1 MKKLFILTCSFSA
14 LISQAQ
20 ITLNQ
25 SDFGSPGD
33 VFYQATD
40 ETVVELNVGMASAT
54 AQNWNFSTL
63 TIDQFDTLNFVTPAN
78 APGGGDFPNA
88 SVALLTG
95 PNTALFFNNT
105 SGSVQVLGNG
115 AGAGGFGFS
124 APFNP
129 PFNLLTY
136 PTTYGANSSQNYSFD
151 ITNYI
156 GLDTTADVPIVGT
169 LVIQLDSI
177 RIKREGQVNINFD
190 AFGNLTLPI
199 GTFSSLRAL
208 NVQTNNDSTF
218 AYLLQP
224 VSIPLFN
231 INLTAG
237 WNVITNDIAAAIS
250 VVAPGIF
257 VGNTTGVTVEKS
269 YDWFTNN
276 KDYLICSIRVDSAT
290 AMIPQSARYLSDPI
304 FLSNPEMELI
314 DGGYVYPNP
323 AGHLIS
329 FSGLPQG
336 FTGVAVMTDMSGRV
350 MQKTSI
356 LANAPISIEDLP
368 SGLYAVS
375 VMSQDGKVVLQDKVQ
390 KIK

>member
-1 MKKLFILTCSFSA
+1 MKKLFILSCSFSA
-14 LISQAQ
+14 VISQAQ

-33 VFYQATD
+33 VFYQAVD
-40 ETVVELNVGMASAT
+40 GSAGELNLGTASST
-54 AQNWNFSTL
+54 TQNWNFTTL
-63 TIDQFDTLNFVTPAN
+63 TIDQLDTLNFVNPAN
-78 APGGGDFPNA
+78 APGGIDFPNA

-105 SGSVQVLGNG
+105 PNAVQVLGNG

-169 LVIQLDSI
+169 LVVQLDSI
-177 RIKREGQVNINFD
+177 RIKRDAQVNINFD

-199 GTFSSLRAL
+199 GTFNSLRAL

-231 INLTAG
+231 INLTTG
-237 WNVITNDIAAAIS
+237 WNIITNDIAAAIS

-257 VGNTTGVTVEKS
+257 VGNTTGITVEKS

-276 KDYLICSIRVDSAT
+276 KDYLLCTVRVDSAT
-290 AMIPQSARYLSDPI
+290 ATIPQSARYLSDPI
-304 FLSNPEMELI
+304 FLSNPEADLI
-314 DGGYVYPNP
+314 EGAYAYPNP
-323 AGHLIS
+323 TNQFMAINGLPTG
-329 FSGLPQG
+329 FSGQVIL
-336 FTGVAVMTDMSGRV
+336 TDMGGRTV
-350 MQKTSI
+350 MRSSFFAET
-356 LANAPISIEDLP
+356 PISLEHLP
-368 SGLYAVS
+368 TGLFNVT
-375 VMSQDGKVVLQDKVQ
+375 VISQEGKVMFRDKIQ
-390 KIK
+390 KVK

>member
-63 TIDQFDTLNFVTPAN
+63 TIDQFDTLNFVNPAN

-314 DGGYVYPNP
+314 DGGFVYPNP
-323 AGHLIS
+323 SAQYLS

-336 FTGVAVMTDMSGRV
+336 FTGMVVMTDMAGRV
-350 MQKTSI
+350 LQKTALIS
-356 LANAPISIEDLP
+356 NAPISIEELP

-375 VMSQDGKVVLQDKVQ
+375 VISHEGKVVMQDKVQ

>member
-25 SDFGSPGD
+25 ADFGSPGD
-33 VFYQATD
+33 VFYQAFDGTAG
-40 ETVVELNVGMASAT
+40 ELNLGTASAT
-54 AQNWNFSTL
+54 AQNWNFTTL
-63 TIDQFDTLNFVTPAN
+63 TIDQLDTLNFVIPAN
-78 APGGGDFPNA
+78 APGGIDFPNA

-105 SGSVQVLGNG
+105 PNAVQVLGNG

-177 RIKREGQVNINFD
+177 RIKRDAQININFD
-190 AFGNLTLPI
+190 AFGNLALPI
-199 GTFSSLRAL
+199 GTFNSLRAL

-237 WNVITNDIAAAIS
+237 WNIITNDIAAAIS

-276 KDYLICSIRVDSAT
+276 KDYLLCSVRVDSAT
-290 AMIPQSARYLSDPI
+290 ASIPQSARYLSDPI

-323 AGHLIS
+323 TGQYLS

-336 FTGVAVMTDMSGRV
+336 FTGMVVMTDMTGRV
-350 MQKTSI
+350 MQKASVSS
-356 LANAPISIEDLP
+356 NEPISIEELP

-375 VMSQDGKVVLQDKVQ
+375 VISQDGKLVLQDKVQ